1 MSGRI
6 LLTGEAGFTGQHL
19 SRIAAERGYEVIG
32 LQSDLTDVQALTAE
46 VAKTS
51 YDYVVHL
58 AAIAAVTHADQNEL
72 YRVNLFGT
80 LNMLSAVRAAGPTP
94 AKMLVAS
101 SANVYGNSPLSPL
114 DENVMPAPVNH
125 YAMSK
130 LAMEH
135 MVRANSGELSLLF
148 TRPFNYTGVGQD
160 ERFLIP
166 KLVQHFARRAPEI
179 ELGNMQVEREFNDVR
194 AVCGIYL
201 DLLETGQPGE
211 TYNVCSGQ
219 TYSLKQV
226 LEMLGEIAGYTIK
239 ARVNPQFVRAN
250 EVHTLCGDPARL
262 ASCIGP
268 LKFPPLQDTLRW
280 MLEAAP
286 STRRQ

>member
-1 MSGRI
+1 M
-6 LLTGEAGFTGQHL
+6 
-19 SRIAAERGYEVIG
+19 
-32 LQSDLTDVQALTAE
+32 QSDLTDVQALTAE
-46 VAKTS
+46 VVGKR

-80 LNMLSAVRAAGPTP
+80 LNMLNAVRAAGYTP

-101 SANVYGNSPLSPL
+101 SANVCGNSTLSPL
-114 DENVMPAPVNH
+114 DENVVPAPVNH

-135 MVRANSGELSLLF
+135 MVRANSGELPLLF

-201 DLLETGQPGE
+201 DLLETGKPGE

-226 LEMLGEIAGYTIK
+226 LEMLGKMAGYTIK

-250 EVHTLCGDPARL
+250 EVHTLCGDPVRL

-268 LKFPPLQDTLRW
+268 LKFSRLQDTLRW

-286 STRRQ
+286 SDRP